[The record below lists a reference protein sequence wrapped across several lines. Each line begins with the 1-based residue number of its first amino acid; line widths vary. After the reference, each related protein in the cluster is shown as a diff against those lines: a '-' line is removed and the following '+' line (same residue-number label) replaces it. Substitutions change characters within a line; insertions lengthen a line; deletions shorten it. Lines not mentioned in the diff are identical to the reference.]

1 VAHLRTLVLLA
12 ALTSSAARAA
22 SPTVAV
28 MPFRDLSG
36 QPSAVGEAIR
46 ETVTTDLKQIGGVR
60 VIERGSLDKIL
71 AEQKL
76 QATSSDLDPS
86 TAARVGKLLGA
97 TLIVAGAYQQSPP
110 KVRLTARFVQVETG
124 EIVGTAKVDG
134 RASEL
139 LKLQDQVTA
148 ELLKSAGLGA
158 HAKRIAERSRPPLK
172 SLKAVELYGQA
183 VTEGDDEKRRVL
195 LAAAVAEDQSFSYAV
210 DDLAALEKRMKR
222 YQANADVARDKA
234 IDEARAQLK
243 QEKDPAKANALAM
256 NLLTQLFGARR
267 YKRLFV
273 EARELIAH
281 PPPPSPYPGA
291 AQVPEVALFYVFTAE
306 AQLKQTDAQLRDGEE
321 FLRKFPQSAYF
332 ASVKQQ
338 MQSVIDARRTA
349 EEKRAALPAELA
361 KLTSEQRWDLCRVA
375 DVYRAAMMHR
385 EAQRLLRA
393 CLEVGKSA
401 TAKKYVLQELL
412 REDIECADW
421 PAARRDLPALEQED
435 KDFYRSMK
443 GYYDNAIPNDG

>member
-1 VAHLRTLVLLA
+1 
-12 ALTSSAARAA
+12 
-22 SPTVAV
+22 

-46 ETVTTDLKQIGGVR
+46 ETVTTDLKQLSGVR

-76 QATSSDLDPS
+76 QASSSDLDPS

-97 TLIVAGAYQQSPP
+97 TLIVAGAYQESPP
-110 KVRLTARFVQVETG
+110 KVRLTARFVKVETG

-148 ELLKSAGLGA
+148 ELLRSAGLGA
-158 HAKRIAERSRPPLK
+158 HAKRIVERSRPPLK

-183 VTEGDDEKRRVL
+183 VTAADDEKRRVL
-195 LAAAVAEDQSFSYAV
+195 LAAAVAEDQTFSYAV
-210 DDLAALEKRMKR
+210 DDLAALEKRMTR
-222 YQANADVARDKA
+222 YQANADVAREKA
-234 IDEARAQLK
+234 VDDAIAQLK
-243 QEKDPAKANALAM
+243 QEKDPAKANMLAM
-256 NLLTQLFGARR
+256 SMLTQLLGARR
-267 YKRLFV
+267 YKRLLV
-273 EARELIAH
+273 ESRQLMAH
-281 PPPPSPYPGA
+281 PPPPSAFPGA

-306 AQLKQTDAQLRDGEE
+306 AQLKQTDAELHDGEE
-321 FLRKFPQSAYF
+321 FLRKYPQSAYF
-332 ASVKQQ
+332 SSVKMQ
-338 MQSVIDARRTA
+338 MQSVIDGRRRA

-361 KLTSEQRWDLCRVA
+361 KLTSEHRWDLCRVA
-375 DVYRAAMMHR
+375 DVYRAATMHR

-401 TAKKYVLQELL
+401 TPRKYVLQQLL
-412 REDIECADW
+412 HEDIECADW

-435 KDFYRSMK
+435 KDLYRSMK
-443 GYYDNAIPNDG
+443 SYYDNSVPSDG